1 MAVRKKLLSVII
13 PAFNEAGNIERTYRT
28 VLGTLKSLGSQYD
41 FEIIFTDN
49 HSTDDSFQILER
61 LGKKD
66 RRVKVIRFSRNFG
79 YQKSILTGYLN
90 ASGAAAIQVDCD
102 LQDPPEI
109 IIEFVRKWEE
119 GAAVVYGVRRSRKEN
134 WLINSLRKVF
144 YRVVAVLSE
153 DTLPV
158 DAGDFRLVDRKIIE
172 ELKRMEDATPYLRGA
187 IASMGYTQVGI
198 PYDRVERDIGESKFS
213 FAGYFKLAV
222 DGIVNHSVIPLRIA
236 TYVGLVISV
245 ITFLAI
251 IVYICLRI
259 FVGANWPSGFT
270 TITIFLLLSIS
281 LNALFLGVIGE
292 YLARIFKQV
301 KKRSLT
307 LVERTVNIQSHRIQA
322 RISSNR
328 TERAP

>member
-1 MAVRKKLLSVII
+1 MAAKKKLLSII
-13 PAFNEAGNIERTYRT
+13 VPVFNEADNIERTYQTLLR
-28 VLGTLKSLGSQYD
+28 TLKLLPGYEY
-41 FEIIFTDN
+41 EIIFTDN
-49 HSTDDSFQILER
+49 HSTDNSFAILEQM
-61 LGKKD
+61 GKKD

-79 YQKSILTGYLN
+79 YQKSILTGYLS

-109 IIEFVRKWEE
+109 ILEFVRKWEE
-119 GAAVVYGVRRSRKEN
+119 GAVVVYGVRRTRKEN
-134 WLINSLRKVF
+134 WFINALRKIF
-144 YRVVAVLSE
+144 YRIVATLSE

-187 IASMGYTQVGI
+187 IATMGYKQIGI
-198 PYDRVERDIGESKFS
+198 PYDRAERDIGDSKFS
-213 FAGYFKLAV
+213 FGGYFKLAI

-251 IVYICLRI
+251 LVYIALRI

-307 LVERTVNIQSHRIQA
+307 LVEKTVNV
-322 RISSNR
+322 
-328 TERAP
+328 

>member
-1 MAVRKKLLSVII
+1 MAVKKKLLSIII
-13 PAFNEAGNIERTYRT
+13 PAFNEADNIERTYK
-28 VLGTLKSLGSQYD
+28 VLLETLKTLARKYD
-41 FEIIFTDN
+41 YEIIFTDN
-49 HSTDDSFQILER
+49 HSTDDSFEILQR
-61 LGKKD
+61 LGRLD
-66 RRVKVIRFSRNFG
+66 RRVKAIRFSRNFG

-109 IIEFVRKWEE
+109 IIEFVRKWEQ
-119 GAAVVYGVRRSRKEN
+119 GAAVVYGVRRTRKEN
-134 WLINSLRKVF
+134 WLINTLRKLF
-144 YRVVAVLSE
+144 YRIVAVLSE

-187 IASMGYTQVGI
+187 IATMGYEQIGV
-198 PYDRVERDIGESKFS
+198 PYDRAERDIGESKFS
-213 FAGYFKLAV
+213 FSGYFKLAV

-251 IVYICLRI
+251 IVYILLRI

-307 LVERTVNIQSHRIQA
+307 LVENTVNFQ
-322 RISSNR
+322 NK
-328 TERAP
+328 T